1 VTVDNSNRHRIS
13 TNFRVVKL
21 LLVVGLFLMPFNLII
36 NFNNGAFTS
45 KSIIGLTLG
54 TLVLTGIFYYVNTR
68 KRIDY
73 DDIKQI
79 LYIVDIKKK
88 TETEIPVEKIDKILY
103 SAIGGRGQKSYIIAY
118 RDFHNQKKEVRL
130 FPILFDNSIETIII
144 DTKLKNPALITRRWS
159 FG

>member
-21 LLVVGLFLMPFNLII
+21 LLVVGNLII